1 MTSNASERV
10 VLTTRPATSA
20 ALFQLRNIIR
30 LGIAAWLAAPQTIAM
45 MAGFLDRL
53 RIPGVQFDTGLLYL
67 PSALLVFSVLSWIV
81 YQKTC
86 SFTLTDERLIVRY
99 GLLLRVEDEV
109 ELYRVVDVTQTI
121 GIFQRIFG
129 VGNIQVTST
138 DRTGTVILP
147 LIRTPSDVRNAIRT
161 EAERCKSRRG
171 SVRILE

>member
-1 MTSNASERV
+1 MTSNANERL

-20 ALFQLRNIIR
+20 AIFQLRNVVK
-30 LGIAAWLAAPQTIAM
+30 LCLAAWLAAPQTIAT

-53 RIPGVQFDTGLLYL
+53 RIPFIRFDTGLLYL
-67 PSALLVFSVLSWIV
+67 PSALLVFSVISWIV

-138 DRTGTVILP
+138 DRTGTVTLP
-147 LIRTPSDVRNAIRT
+147 LIRSPSAVRNAIRT